1 MENELDELDTKLL
14 SGLDKRKVLKRLSI
28 VFIEISLLII
38 PICIFIIVVN
48 KHSKYLFND
57 SICILSYITLIVF
70 DILLI
75 IGLVLFIRSYRLKLK
90 ISNKAIYVYAVLF
103 GLISI
108 NSLLFLY
115 LLYGPNKAFKK
126 SVVEFS
132 DKFEKYNEVK
142 YYFYSNNEIEEI
154 KNDKETN

>member
-38 PICIFIIVVN
+38 PICTFIIVVN

-115 LLYGPNKAFKK
+115 LLYGPNNAFKK